1 MPSPGLVAILA
12 GVTTASLLLASVI
25 RPIPFAA
32 FDATPQAASVH
43 KAKTAGSARTGW
55 HADSLS
61 ASRLDALT
69 RFVTKKY
76 RVAHPATREFIGAA
90 HREAVRHGLDPLL
103 VVAVI
108 AVESSFNP
116 VAQSSAGARG
126 LMQVIP
132 RFHADKIATAGDG
145 AILDPRTNIAVGT
158 RILKEYIRR
167 AGSEE
172 EGLQLYNG
180 SAHDPSNAYANR
192 VRAERQRL
200 HDAARRA
207 QSRV

>member
-1 MPSPGLVAILA
+1 MPNPAFAAILA
-12 GVTTASLLLASVI
+12 GGAAALLVLAFAIPLVPFDAFDSAPRGASV
-25 RPIPFAA
+25 
-32 FDATPQAASVH
+32 Q
-43 KAKTAGSARTGW
+43 KARAAGSARTRW

-61 ASRLDALT
+61 PSRLDALAG
-69 RFVTKKY
+69 FVTRKY
-76 RVAHPATREFIGAA
+76 RVAEPATREFIRAA

-116 VAQSSAGARG
+116 VAQSSAGAKG

-132 RFHADKIATAGDG
+132 RFHADKIVTAGDG
-145 AILDPRTNIAVGT
+145 AILDPLTNIAVGT

-180 SAHDPSNAYANR
+180 SAGDPRNAYANR

-200 HDAARRA
+200 QDAARRA
-207 QSRV
+207 PGRA